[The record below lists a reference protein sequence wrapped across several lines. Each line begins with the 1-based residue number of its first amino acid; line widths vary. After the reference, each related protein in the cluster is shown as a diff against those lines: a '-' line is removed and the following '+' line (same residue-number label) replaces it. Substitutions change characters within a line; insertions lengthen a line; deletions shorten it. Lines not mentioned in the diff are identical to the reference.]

1 MVDAAESD
9 FCRESDSFAGVVR
22 ETVESDE
29 AGIVR
34 LTAESS
40 ERVESDDAGMRETG
54 ENETTEKDDPRNIE
68 NEGSKK
74 KRKLERLQ
82 GIVHAVL
89 AGVVFSIVLCPVM
102 IGFAAMIF
110 SHPDFSETLPMLTK
124 LVFASSTMHQLVI
137 TSLSPGT
144 RLSPDYGPRAQAVVA
159 LERQR
164 PWTMARVQQ
173 LHDGEQTGGRKGH
186 SSG

>member
-1 MVDAAESD
+1 
-9 FCRESDSFAGVVR
+9 
-22 ETVESDE
+22 
-29 AGIVR
+29 
-34 LTAESS
+34 
-40 ERVESDDAGMRETG
+40 MRETG

-137 TSLSPGT
+137 TSLSPVDNGT
-144 RLSPDYGPRAQAVVA
+144 RSTIA
-159 LERQR
+159 
-164 PWTMARVQQ
+164 
-173 LHDGEQTGGRKGH
+173 
-186 SSG
+186 

>member
-1 MVDAAESD
+1 MDLGVSLQLMTTAVEVLNEAHELANLLVSSKLMEIDA
-9 FCRESDSFAGVVR
+9 
-22 ETVESDE
+22 
-29 AGIVR
+29 
-34 LTAESS
+34 LL
-40 ERVESDDAGMRETG
+40 
-54 ENETTEKDDPRNIE
+54 TTEDNNCDAE
-68 NEGSKK
+68 TEVS
-74 KRKLERLQ
+74 
-82 GIVHAVL
+82 
-89 AGVVFSIVLCPVM
+89 GVVFSIVLCPVM

-164 PWTMARVQQ
+164 PPV
-173 LHDGEQTGGRKGH
+173 G
-186 SSG
+186 

>member
-1 MVDAAESD
+1 M
-9 FCRESDSFAGVVR
+9 
-22 ETVESDE
+22 
-29 AGIVR
+29 R
-34 LTAESS
+34 LRRRTI
-40 ERVESDDAGMRETG
+40 
-54 ENETTEKDDPRNIE
+54 RNIE

-173 LHDGEQTGGRKGH
+173 LHEGEQTGGRKGH
-186 SSG
+186 GSG